1 MYKLKIFMP
10 VKKRKIYLVLILAML
25 FLPLNTINLKAE
37 TKDCFEKLNRGVF
50 QLNMVLDKALFR
62 PIASGYSYLPSP
74 VKKGV
79 RNVTSNIS
87 HTVTIP
93 NNLLQGNIQGA
104 LNETGRF
111 AINLS
116 LIHI

>member
-10 VKKRKIYLVLILAML
+10 VKKREIYLVLILAML
-25 FLPLNTINLKAE
+25 FLPFNTINLKAE

-74 VKKGV
+74 VKKGCKK
-79 RNVTSNIS
+79 RN
-87 HTVTIP
+87 
-93 NNLLQGNIQGA
+93 
-104 LNETGRF
+104 F
-111 AINLS
+111 
-116 LIHI
+116 